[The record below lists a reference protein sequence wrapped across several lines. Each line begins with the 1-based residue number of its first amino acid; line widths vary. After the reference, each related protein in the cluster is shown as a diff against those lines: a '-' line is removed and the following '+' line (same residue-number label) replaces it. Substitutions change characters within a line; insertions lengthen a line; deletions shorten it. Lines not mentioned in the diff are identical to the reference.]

1 MQRAHLLFQQK
12 STEWIGTPA
21 GIGLR
26 LCPGILLSTRYDSRY
41 GIDSVP
47 AAALGSIEG
56 FLSFLRLLCDIDDF
70 PHRYYLPNCSLRLSY
85 AQKLKYIL
93 YVWESES
100 RLTLKQTTRN
110 RTASMVTKPAII
122 GFLSSFFGLAI

>member
-1 MQRAHLLFQQK
+1 MQRAPLLFQKK
-12 STEWIGTPA
+12 STERIGTPA
-21 GIGLR
+21 SIGLR
-26 LCPGILLSTRYDSRY
+26 LCPGILLSTRHDSRY
-41 GIDSVP
+41 GIDPVP